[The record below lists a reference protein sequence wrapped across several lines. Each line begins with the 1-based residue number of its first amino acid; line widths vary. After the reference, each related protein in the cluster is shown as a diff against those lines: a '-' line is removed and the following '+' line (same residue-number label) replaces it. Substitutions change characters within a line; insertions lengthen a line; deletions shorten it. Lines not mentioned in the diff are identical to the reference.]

1 MSILSK
7 LYNFIKTS
15 SEDLSVATTV
25 ATVSDTIDLQA
36 ANLGDGAT
44 DLYFVA
50 ECVSGT
56 TAVGTAYTVE
66 LTDCDTTGG
75 SYVAAASKL
84 VSHVAGTLPVG
95 EAARIKLPAGLRRFV
110 RARIVAGAGETGTSL
125 WRARI
130 AMS

>member
-1 MSILSK
+1 MSIISK
-7 LYNFIKTS
+7 LYNFIKTA

-25 ATVSDTIDLQA
+25 ATVSDTIDLGA
-36 ANLGDGAT
+36 ALLGDGAS

-56 TAVGTAYTVE
+56 TGVGTVYTVE
-66 LTDCDTTGG
+66 LTDCDTSGG
-75 SYVAAASKL
+75 TYVAAGSKI
-84 VSHVAGTLPVG
+84 VNHVAGTLPVG
-95 EAARIKLPAGLRRFV
+95 EAARMKLPIGMRRYV
-110 RARIVAGAGETGTSL
+110 RARIVAGAGETGTSV